1 MAKTVR
7 EIIRRRDDASDSE
20 VNDMFE
26 DLSIM
31 IAGGDEPEDALAE
44 VFGLEPD
51 YLLEDDET
59 FAAVEA
65 GFRQR
70 RPSLYRLRDTE
81 GDSDL

>member
-20 VNDMFE
+20 INDMFE

-59 FAAVEA
+59 FAAVEL
-65 GFRQR
+65 GFRNR
-70 RPSLYRLRDTE
+70 ARAPARLRDTE
-81 GDSDL
+81 GNLD